1 MVKKLGNYLRSNI
14 CVVILWC
21 VVTALT
27 VFGAWSDASRFIPDE
42 VFAIILVF
50 ATAMVVIDFVRFE
63 HKQYGASGKYGVK
76 VLYKPKSKIG
86 R

>member
-27 VFGAWSDASRFIPDE
+27 VFGASGTRLSVTLLGSSRLGQPHGQ
-42 VFAIILVF
+42 
-50 ATAMVVIDFVRFE
+50 R
-63 HKQYGASGKYGVK
+63 GPS
-76 VLYKPKSKIG
+76 
-86 R
+86 